1 MKTLLILVTV
11 SCYYVLAQNTATT
24 TTTAPSPLPTLV
36 PVSTPEPL
44 LMPEGGSGHET
55 TPASVP
61 TPAPAMS
68 TPTPMPTS
76 TPGTPTSALLPSP
89 TPISD
94 GCVFVNFSCQGL
106 RTTNRSFSLFE
117 ICEPLLDPAVAG
129 TCSFVFSGERPVGF
143 KC

>member
-11 SCYYVLAQNTATT
+11 SCYHVLAQNTATT

-44 LMPEGGSGHET
+44 LMPEDGSGHET
-55 TPASVP
+55 TPAPVP
-61 TPAPAMS
+61 TPAPAMLM
-68 TPTPMPTS
+68 PTPMPTS
-76 TPGTPTSALLPSP
+76 TSGAPTSALIPSP

-106 RTTNRSFSLFE
+106 STTNRSFSLFE

-129 TCSFVFSGERPVGF
+129 TCSFVLSGERAVGF